1 MSTISGISQPKA
13 LDPSTRVHGP
23 RLTGLSRQ
31 IGIAAWALVWLMSL
45 AAFFLAIYVWNLWDR
60 IPGSEVLRYLPITST
75 EVMQARIEF
84 QNTIRA
90 SGLTLPLYAD
100 LFVILRLI
108 SGAPYFILSILII
121 RRRNDRLMAVLFAMT
136 LGVAGAAGRWII
148 PNWRPLPALYPWA
161 IYPVQILSFI
171 LGCSSL
177 LLFTL
182 PDGRFVPRWTRWLA
196 LFVILYY
203 FLKSFAGES
212 FLNPDNYSGL
222 LPLLPNAIF
231 VTLGIYA
238 LVYRYRRDADAVQKQ
253 QIKWL
258 AAGSVMLVFIYL
270 QLYLT
275 NDIYYALTGGDTLW
289 KTQMQLLVYELI
301 SEPFWYIAQFVF
313 AICVGIS
320 LFRYRLW
327 DIDLVINRV
336 LVYGSLTLLT
346 MGVYLTA
353 VVALGWVLGGIADRV
368 VFFLATG
375 SVAILFEPLR
385 LRLQRLVNRFMYG
398 DRDDP
403 YAVLTRLSNALES
416 TPSMDETLPLLA
428 RTIGSALKIPYVAI
442 RLDRDG
448 EERLA
453 AAHGSPR
460 EDLVV
465 SPLVYQG
472 EIIGSLQLARR
483 DKGEEFSSAD
493 LRLIENIAHQ
503 AGTAAQ
509 AVRLNAELLRSRTQI
524 VTEREEER
532 LRMRRDLHDELGPIL
547 ASQNLKMAAVRQ
559 LIRQAPEKAE
569 EMVEDVIHQN
579 DRTLAEVRRLVHGLR
594 PPALDELGLVEAIR
608 DLVSQSGD
616 EGLDSRVLQIQVSSP
631 EEGLPKLPAAVEANA
646 YHITLEA
653 LTNAVR
659 HAQAAHCNVNFR
671 YEPEES
677 QQPALVIQIGDDGT
691 GLPANFRAGV
701 GLRSMRERAEEI
713 GGRLI
718 IEPGQNRGTLVTAWL
733 PVSIS

>member
-1 MSTISGISQPKA
+1 MSTVFGISQTKA
-13 LDPSTRVHGP
+13 LDLSAQVHGP
-23 RLTGLSRQ
+23 RLAGLSRQ
-31 IGIAAWALVWLMSL
+31 IGIAAWALIWLTSL
-45 AAFFLAIYVWNLWDR
+45 AAFFMAIYLWNLWDR
-60 IPGSEVLRYLPITST
+60 IPGSEVLHYLPITNT
-75 EVMQARIEF
+75 EGLQARIDF
-84 QNTIRA
+84 QNTIRDA
-90 SGLTLPLYAD
+90 GLTLPLYAD
-100 LFVILRLI
+100 FFVILRLI
-108 SGAPYFILSILII
+108 SGTPYFILSILII
-121 RRRNDRLMAVLFAMT
+121 WRRSDRLMAVLFAMF
-136 LGVAGAAGRWII
+136 LGVAGAAGRWLI
-148 PNWRPLPALYPWA
+148 PNWDILPGLYPWTSYA
-161 IYPVQILSFI
+161 VQILSFI
-171 LGCSSL
+171 LGCST
-177 LLFTL
+177 LLFYTF
-182 PDGRFVPRWTRWLA
+182 PDGRFVPRWTLWLA
-196 LFVILYY
+196 LFVVLYN
-203 FLKSFAGES
+203 FLKYFTGDS
-212 FLNPDNYSGL
+212 FLNPDNYPGL
-222 LPLLPNAIF
+222 LPVLPNGILMA
-231 VTLGIYA
+231 LGIYA

-253 QIKWL
+253 QIKWI
-258 AAGSVMLVFIYL
+258 AFGSVMLGMIYL
-270 QLYLT
+270 QQYLT

-301 SEPFWYIAQFVF
+301 TEPFWYVAQFVF
-313 AICVGIS
+313 AVCIGIS

-346 MGVYLTA
+346 MGVYLATVA
-353 VVALGWVLGGIADRV
+353 ALGWVFRGIADRV

-398 DRDDP
+398 YRDDP

-416 TPSMDETLPLLA
+416 TPSMHETLPLLA

-472 EIIGSLQLARR
+472 EIVGSLQLARR

-509 AVRLNAELLRSRTQI
+509 AVRLNGELLRSRTQI

-547 ASQNLKMAAVRQ
+547 ASQSLKMAAVRQ

-569 EMVEDVIHQN
+569 EMVEDIIHQN
-579 DRTLAEVRRLVHGLR
+579 ERTLAEVRRLVHGLR

-608 DLVSQSGD
+608 DLVNQTGG
-616 EGLDSRVLQIQVSSP
+616 EGLEGRVLEIQVSGP
-631 EEGLPKLPAAVEANA
+631 EDGLPNLPAAVEANA
-646 YHITLEA
+646 YRIALEA
-653 LTNAVR
+653 LANVVR
-659 HAQAAHCNVNFR
+659 HAQATRCSVNFR
-671 YEPEES
+671 YEAEGS
-677 QQPALVIQIGDDGT
+677 QQPALVIQISDDGT

-713 GGRLI
+713 GGHLI
-718 IEPGQNRGTLVTAWL
+718 IEPGQDRGTRVTAWL